1 MKTWQAFFHLCAY
14 AVLGSG
20 ILLGGIS
27 AYCFDLYQSERTILR
42 NKAESI
48 VQDVRADR
56 ELSLT
61 KLNEWV
67 YYNKGFRK
75 NPYFFLYPAL
85 GPTPSQVMEHGGDC
99 ADKSRLLSAML
110 YEIGI
115 DNTLVVLYS
124 KTGLKPTHTI
134 VETREENF
142 VAAADPVFNIVFPD
156 EHGRLLG
163 VRELRESNN
172 ILENRLKYLSQNRS
186 PGDKINFYRIETET
200 YDFPR
205 TINWDKNILTRAA
218 GRIIGFLAGDIYLTA
233 RPRFLENPYL
243 LAFTTTIVSSI
254 ILLVT
259 GVAMLFVV
267 QKRHRRHAFST
278 RLKAQI
284 LNL

>member
-1 MKTWQAFFHLCAY
+1 MKTRQAFLYLCVY
-14 AVLGSG
+14 TILGAG

-27 AYCFDLYQSERTILR
+27 AFCFDLYQSERIILR
-42 NKAESI
+42 SKAESI
-48 VQDVRADR
+48 VQDVHANR
-56 ELSLT
+56 ELSLA

-124 KTGLKPTHTI
+124 KIRLNPTHTI
-134 VETREENF
+134 IETREENF

-156 EHGRLLG
+156 ENGHLLG
-163 VRELRESNN
+163 VRELRESSK
-172 ILENRLKYLSQNRS
+172 ILENRLKSLSQHRAS
-186 PGDKINFYRIETET
+186 GDKINFYRTETET

-218 GRIIGFLAGDIYLTA
+218 GRIIGFWAEDIYLIS

-243 LAFTTTIVSSI
+243 LAFTLTIVSSI
-254 ILLVT
+254 VLLIT